1 MQDNIQSLVRILQD
15 NFINGNTVLGKYVNW
30 SLHENI
36 EKIDAYANS
45 KHISGDKDSLGRD
58 KPFFNITT
66 AAINI
71 WYKAT
76 DIDRKDIKLKAEKAS
91 DTLATFLLNVHL
103 QEYMK
108 KENVGTFLNNWG
120 RTLCKYGSAVTKFV
134 QKDGDLHMNVVPWN
148 RLIVDAVD
156 FYNNPVIEKLFFTP
170 GQLLANKSYDQKMVK
185 SLLDARVARKTQ
197 DGQNKDNLSDYI
209 EVYEIHGL
217 LPLSYLTGKDK
228 DSQEYVQQMHVISYV
243 GDGKGAYDDFT
254 LVQGREKKNPYVIS
268 HLIEEDGRVMAIGA
282 IEHLFEAQWMVNHSV
297 KAIKDQ
303 LDLASKLIFQT
314 SDSSFVG
321 QNVLEAIETGDIM
334 IHSANQPLTQIAN
347 NSHDITSLQNY
358 SQQWKTLAQE
368 ITSTPDAI
376 SGGTMPSGTAYRQVA
391 VLNQEIHNF
400 FDMMIENKALA
411 LEGMLRDYIIPH
423 LKTKLNHSKEIAAS
437 LSDQDIQFIDAKY
450 IKAETAR
457 FINEE
462 QKKLILSGK
471 IAEPMDEQAVAGQ
484 IQAGLQEQ
492 GKQRFFKPSE
502 ISDKKWSE
510 IFDGIEYSTNVEI
523 TNEASNKAERL
534 ATLTEM
540 FQTIAKAPQI
550 LETPNGKLFF
560 NKILEESSV
569 VSPIQFS
576 PMQPQQPIQQ
586 PAIGGK

>member
-1 MQDNIQSLVRILQD
+1 MENNIQALVRRLQD

-36 EKIDAYANS
+36 EKIDAYSNS
-45 KHISGDKDSLGRD
+45 KHISGETDALGRE

-66 AAINI
+66 AAVNI

-91 DTLATFLLNVHL
+91 DTLATFLLNIHL

-120 RTLCKYGSAVTKFV
+120 RTLCKYGSAATKFV
-134 QKDGDLHMNVVPWN
+134 QKDGELHMNVVPWN

-156 FYNNPVIEKLFFTP
+156 FYNNPVIERLFFTP
-170 GQLLANKSYDQKMVK
+170 GQLRNNTSYDKDMVD
-185 SLLDARVARKTQ
+185 SLLTAYTTRKTQ
-197 DGQNKDNLSDYI
+197 DGQNKDNLSEYI
-209 EVYEIHGL
+209 EVYEVHGM
-217 LPLSYLTGKDK
+217 LPLSYITGKEK
-228 DSQEYVQQMHVISYV
+228 DQNEFVQQMHVISYV
-243 GDGKGAYDDFT
+243 GNGKGGYDDFT
-254 LVQGREKKNPYVIS
+254 LVKGREKKNPYVIS

-282 IEHLFEAQWMVNHSV
+282 VEHLFEAQWMVNHSV

-314 SDSSFVG
+314 SDGSFVG

-334 IHSANQPLTQIAN
+334 VHSPNQPLTQIAN

-358 SQQWKTLAQE
+358 SQQWQTLAQQ

-391 VLNQEIHNF
+391 VLNQEVHNF

-411 LEGMLRDYIIPH
+411 LEEMLREYIIPH
-423 LKTKLNHSKEIAAS
+423 LKTKLNNSKEIAAN
-437 LSDQDIQFIDAKY
+437 LSDQDIQFIDSKF
-450 IKAETAR
+450 IKAESAR

-462 QKKLILSGK
+462 YKKTILSGK
-471 IAEPMDEQAVAGQ
+471 IAEPIDEQAVMGQ
-484 IQAGLQEQ
+484 IQSALQEQ

-502 ISDKKWSE
+502 ISDKKWSD
-510 IFDGIEYSTNVEI
+510 IFDGIEYTVNVEI

-534 ATLTEM
+534 TTLNEL
-540 FQTIAKAPQI
+540 FQTIARAPQI
-550 LETPNGKLFF
+550 LQDPNGRLFF

-576 PMQPQQPIQQ
+576 PMQPQQP
-586 PAIGGK
+586 AIGGQ

>member
-1 MQDNIQSLVRILQD
+1 MENNTQSLVRTLQD
-15 NFINGNTVLGKYVNW
+15 NFINGTTVLGKYVNW

-45 KHISGDKDSLGRD
+45 KHISGETDSLGRE

-66 AAINI
+66 AAVNI

-91 DTLATFLLNVHL
+91 DTLSTFLLNVHL

-108 KENVGTFLNNWG
+108 KENVGTYLNNWG

-134 QKDGDLHMNVVPWN
+134 QKDGDLHINVVPWN

-156 FYNNPVIEKLFFTP
+156 FYNNPVIEKLYFTP
-170 GQLLANKSYDQKMVK
+170 GQLRNNSSYDQEAVNGLMT
-185 SLLDARVARKTQ
+185 AIATRKTQ

-209 EVYEIHGL
+209 EVYEVHGV
-217 LPLSYLTGKDK
+217 LPLSYLTGKEK
-228 DSQEYVQQMHVISYV
+228 DDNEYVQQMHVVTFV
-243 GDGKGAYDDFT
+243 GDGKGRYDDFT
-254 LVQGREKKNPYVIS
+254 LVKGREKKNPYVIS
-268 HLIEEDGRVMAIGA
+268 HLIEEDGRVMSIGA
-282 IEHLFEAQWMVNHSV
+282 IEHLFEAQWMVNHSI

-303 LDLASKLIFQT
+303 LDLSSKLIFQT
-314 SDSSFVG
+314 SDGSFVG

-334 IHSANQPLTQIAN
+334 IHSPNQPLTQLAN

-391 VLNQEIHNF
+391 VLNQEVHNF

-411 LEGMLRDYIIPH
+411 LEGMLREFIIPH
-423 LKTKLNHSKEIAAS
+423 LKTKLNNSKEIAAN
-437 LSDQDIQFIDAKY
+437 LSDQDIQFIDAKF
-450 IKAETAR
+450 IKSEVNK

-462 QKKLILSGK
+462 AKKKLLSGQVV
-471 IAEPMDEQAVAGQ
+471 EPMDEQAITSE
-484 IQAGLQEQ
+484 IQTALQEQ

-502 ISDKKWSE
+502 LSDKKWAE
-510 IFDGIEYSTNVEI
+510 VFEGIEYSVNVEI
-523 TNEASNKAERL
+523 SNEASNKSERL

-540 FQTIAKAPQI
+540 FQTIARAPQI
-550 LETPNGKLFF
+550 LETPNGRLFF

-569 VSPIQFS
+569 VSPLQFA
-576 PMQPQQPIQQ
+576 PMQPQTQA
-586 PAIGGK
+586 PAIGGN

>member
-1 MQDNIQSLVRILQD
+1 MDTIQALVRRLQD

-45 KHISGDKDSLGRD
+45 KHISGETDSLGRE

-66 AAINI
+66 AAVNI

-91 DTLATFLLNVHL
+91 DTLATFLLNIHL

-134 QKDGDLHMNVVPWN
+134 QKDGELHMNVVPWN

-156 FYNNPVIEKLFFTP
+156 FYNNPVIERLFFTP
-170 GQLLANKSYDQKMVK
+170 GQLLSNTSYDQKMVK
-185 SLLDARVARKTQ
+185 AILDARTTRKTQ
-197 DGQNKDNLSDYI
+197 DNQQQDNLSDYI
-209 EVYEIHGL
+209 EVYEVHGL
-217 LPLSYLTGKDK
+217 LPLSYITGKEK
-228 DSQEYVQQMHVISYV
+228 DDQEYVQQMHVITYV
-243 GDGKGAYDDFT
+243 GDGKGGYDDFT
-254 LVQGREKKNPYVIS
+254 LVKGREKKNPYVIS

-314 SDSSFVG
+314 SDPSFVG
-321 QNVLEAIETGDIM
+321 QNVLQAIETGDIM
-334 IHSANQPLTQIAN
+334 IHSPNQPLTQIAN

-391 VLNQEIHNF
+391 VLNQEVHNF
-400 FDMMIENKALA
+400 FDMMIENKGLA
-411 LEGMLRDYIIPH
+411 LEGMLREYIIPH
-423 LKTKLNHSKEIAAS
+423 LKAKLNNSKEIAAT
-437 LSDQDIQFIDAKY
+437 LSDQDIQFIDNKF
-450 IKAETAR
+450 IKSEASR
-457 FINEE
+457 FILDE

-471 IAEPMDEQAVAGQ
+471 LAEPMDEQAVAGQ
-484 IQAGLQEQ
+484 IQSALQEQ

-502 ISDKKWSE
+502 IEDKKWSD
-510 IFDGIEYSTNVEI
+510 IFEGIEYSINVEI
-523 TNEASNKAERL
+523 TNEASNKSERL

-576 PMQPQQPIQQ
+576 PMQPQAQ